1 MTSTYSIIGI
11 AATIVVLIVIV
22 GVFMTTLYKRSTRD
36 KAYVRT
42 GLGGKKVV
50 LDGGSLILPVF
61 HSYSWVQL
69 STLRLEV
76 KRSEADSLITADR
89 MRADITAE
97 FYVRVKPDAESIALA
112 AQTLGD
118 RTNDSDLL
126 RDLVEAKFVDALRS
140 VAATM
145 SLKDLQE
152 KRADFVKSVQE
163 VVSADLQ
170 LNGLE
175 LESVSLTRLDQTDIK
190 HFNPNNTFDAE
201 GLTALTRITELRR
214 RERNEI
220 VRDTEVIVAEKDREA
235 ALRQLEIAR
244 SNREAELSQ
253 ERDIAN
259 KTAATR
265 AETARAEQTA
275 RQNEETARLEADQE
289 IAKSEALTRQARE
302 MARIEAD
309 IAVAKRSEEESKA
322 KAAAE
327 EAKAIAITAEEQVTT
342 AKAVEAAERDRRIAV
357 IGARKEAE
365 RLATGITVNAEA
377 EKTAADNI
385 AAALLTQAE
394 AKSKAAAIEA
404 TGIIA
409 LGEANATAE
418 RKLNDARNALSPEII
433 AFEITK
439 ARIAIIPDALAQAM
453 KPIEKI
459 DKITIFDAG
468 RMLGNA
474 GAASGGQAANAVG
487 NLSDQLLAYR
497 GQAPVIDSILEAAG
511 FKGPDPVTA
520 LIAGAAERNAPE
532 AAPRAAATQSHPRPD
547 AD

>member
-1 MTSTYSIIGI
+1 MNSYTIIGI
-11 AATIVVLIVIV
+11 GLTVAVLVALV

-50 LDGGSLILPVF
+50 LDGGSLIMPVF
-61 HSYSWVQL
+61 HSYAWVSL

-76 KRSEADSLITADR
+76 KRSESDSLITADR

-97 FYVRVKPDAESIALA
+97 FYVRVKPNADDIALA

-126 RDLVEAKFVDALRS
+126 RELVEAKFVDALRS

-175 LESVSLTRLDQTDIK
+175 LESVSLTRLDQTDIR
-190 HFNPNNTFDAE
+190 HFNPNNSFDAE
-201 GLTALTRITELRR
+201 GLTALTQITESRR

-220 VRDTEVIVAEKDREA
+220 TRDTEIAISEKDRDT
-235 ALRQLEIAR
+235 ALRQLEISR
-244 SNREAELSQ
+244 GEREAQLSQ

-265 AETARAEQTA
+265 AETAQAEQNA
-275 RQNEETARLEADQE
+275 RQSEETSRLHADEE
-289 IAKSEALTRQARE
+289 IAKKEALTRQARE
-302 MARIEAD
+302 TARIDAD
-309 IAVAKRSEEESKA
+309 IVVAERSELESRAKA
-322 KAAAE
+322 KAKEAE
-327 EAKAIAITAEEQVTT
+327 AIAITADEKVTT
-342 AKAVEAAERDRRIAV
+342 AKAVEIAERAKQIA
-357 IGARKEAE
+357 IIEARQEAE
-365 RLATGITVNAEA
+365 RLATGITVNALA
-377 EKTAADNI
+377 EKEAAENI
-385 AAALLTQAE
+385 ASALMTQATAKSDAAQVE
-394 AKSKAAAIEA
+394 AK
-404 TGIIA
+404 GIIA

-418 RKLNDARNALSPEII
+418 RALNDARNSLSANMVE
-433 AFEITK
+433 FELGK
-439 ARIAIIPDALAQAM
+439 ARIAIIPQALAEAM

-459 DKITIFDAG
+459 SDIKIFSAG
-468 RMLGNA
+468 GLLGALGA
-474 GAASGGQAANAVG
+474 GGDGPVATSPTGDLAS
-487 NLSDQLLAYR
+487 QLLAFR
-497 GQAPVIDSILEAAG
+497 GQAPIVDKILEAGG
-511 FKGPDPVTA
+511 FKGEDPVKA
-520 LIAGAAERNAPE
+520 LIAGAT
-532 AAPRAAATQSHPRPD
+532 AAPPPPAANAEAEP
-547 AD
+547 AKA